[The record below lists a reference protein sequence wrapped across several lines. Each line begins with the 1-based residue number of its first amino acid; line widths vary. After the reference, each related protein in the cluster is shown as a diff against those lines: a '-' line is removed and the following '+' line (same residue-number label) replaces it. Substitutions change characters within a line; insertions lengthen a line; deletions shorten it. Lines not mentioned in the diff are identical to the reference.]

1 MQPGAPIV
9 TAAAMRDAEADMVRH
24 GVSLSVLMER
34 AGRALARLAARLAAG
49 RPVHILCGPGNNGG
63 DGYVAARLLGEM
75 GVDVRVSGLD
85 TPKTDLAQAARA
97 AWSGAVV
104 PLNDEAHAGVLLIDC
119 LFGVGLNRPLNTDT
133 AAHLARHAD
142 AAWLRLAADVPS
154 GVETDSG
161 ALLGCPYTADVTLAF
176 GAFKPAHLLFPAA
189 AHCGA
194 LRYDAIGIDVTS
206 SVTTAVMPA
215 LAMPDA
221 DSHKYRRGL
230 VAVVAGKMGGA
241 AELSARAA
249 ARSGAGYVRLIGAG
263 TPPAAPYAIV
273 RGGWRDG
280 AALDDPR
287 IGAVVIGPGLGQG
300 EDAVTRFESVL
311 GNGHALVID
320 ADGLAL
326 LQGRP
331 LQGPAILTPH
341 AGEFDRIWAGTG
353 DKITRTREAANA
365 LNAVVVHKGADTV
378 IATPDGR
385 VAVHAPGYPWLS
397 TAGTGDVLA
406 GVCGAMLARGLP
418 AFDAAQAAVL
428 LHDRTARRA
437 GAGLIADDLVERAI
451 WP

>member
-1 MQPGAPIV
+1 
-9 TAAAMRDAEADMVRH
+9 
-24 GVSLSVLMER
+24 
-34 AGRALARLAARLAAG
+34 
-49 RPVHILCGPGNNGG
+49 VHILCGPGNNGG

-75 GVDVRVSGLD
+75 GVDVRVSALD
-85 TPKTDLAQAARA
+85 TPKADLAQAARA
-97 AWSGAVV
+97 AWSGAVTS
-104 PLNDEAHAGVLLIDC
+104 LYDEAHAGVLLIDC
-119 LFGVGLNRPLNTDT
+119 LFGVGLNRPLDTGT

-142 AAWLRLAADVPS
+142 AAWLRLAGDVPS
-154 GVETDSG
+154 GVETDGG

-176 GAFKPAHLLFPAA
+176 GAFKPTHLLFPAA

-194 LRYDAIGIDVTS
+194 LRCDAIGIDVTS

-300 EDAVTRFESVL
+300 EDAVARFEYAL
-311 GNGHALVID
+311 GSGHALVID

-331 LQGPAILTPH
+331 LQVSAILTPH
-341 AGEFDRIWAGTG
+341 AGEFDRIWAGSG
-353 DKITRTREAANA
+353 DKITRTREAARA
-365 LNAVVVHKGADTV
+365 LNAVMVHKGADTV
-378 IATPDGR
+378 IAAPDGR
-385 VAVHAPGYPWLS
+385 VAVHAPGYAWLS
-397 TAGTGDVLA
+397 AAGTGDVLA

-428 LHDRTARRA
+428 LHDRAAQRA